1 MSGSRANQA
10 AINRRANGA
19 NAGKNTLK
27 SLTSEISNPKLNTV
41 TVPIQQVISI
51 HDQILKELKTKIEKF
66 ESNDNMEEKQNI
78 ENIITENSKLKE
90 DISTL
95 NNKFADIEKKY
106 SELQGMITQL
116 SVQIVSN
123 K

>member
-1 MSGSRANQA
+1 MSGNRANQA
-10 AINRRANGA
+10 AINRRANNA
-19 NAGKNTLK
+19 NGGKNTLK
-27 SLTSEISNPKLNTV
+27 SLTSEMSIPKNQTV
-41 TVPIQQVISI
+41 TIPIQQVISI
-51 HDQILKELKTKIEKF
+51 HDQILKELKIKIENI
-66 ESNDNMEEKQNI
+66 EYNDNTEDKQNI
-78 ENIITENSKLKE
+78 EHIITENSKLKE

-106 SELQGMITQL
+106 SDLQGLITQL

>member
-19 NAGKNTLK
+19 NGGKNTLK
-27 SLTSEISNPKLNTV
+27 SLTSEMSIPKNQTV
-41 TVPIQQVISI
+41 TIPIQQVISI
-51 HDQILKELKTKIEKF
+51 HDQILKELKIKIENI
-66 ESNDNMEEKQNI
+66 EYNDNTEDKQNI
-78 ENIITENSKLKE
+78 EHIITENSKLKE

-106 SELQGMITQL
+106 SDLQGLITQL

>member
-1 MSGSRANQA
+1 MLIPKNQ
-10 AINRRANGA
+10 
-19 NAGKNTLK
+19 
-27 SLTSEISNPKLNTV
+27 TV
-41 TVPIQQVISI
+41 TIPIQQVISI
-51 HDQILKELKTKIEKF
+51 HDQILKELKTKIENF
-66 ESNDNMEEKQNI
+66 ESNDNTEEKQNI

>member
-10 AINRRANGA
+10 AINRRANNA
-19 NAGKNTLK
+19 NTGKNTLK
-27 SLTSEISNPKLNTV
+27 SLTSEISIPKNNTV

-51 HDQILKELKTKIEKF
+51 HDQILKELKIKIENF
-66 ESNDNMEEKQNI
+66 ESNDNTEDKENI

-95 NNKFADIEKKY
+95 NNKIADIEKKY